1 MPYMTNNLQEVKKY
15 MNNYYPEI
23 LYKYRNADDG
33 IKILSNLYL
42 WFSSPTQFRDKYDSR
57 PKFEFTDKSI
67 SSPKKA
73 IQFLKNILISQDYHD
88 KNIVKIYGKDF
99 IESSIIELKNGK
111 NPKKLLDSIFSGI
124 LQNDLRILSLCN
136 TNLNG
141 KMWKEYAD
149 NHQGIIIGIKTKN
162 LFKDRKPFEV
172 KYHTDKDFPIK
183 LNGTFYD
190 YYSITDKAKY
200 EIFKLF
206 YTKNQK
212 YKYENE
218 YRFMFFVNSE
228 KKHLN
233 NISKDISYNIYALN
247 NPKGYEY
254 PISKWN
260 IDSIYLGEK
269 INILDKLQIYNIVK
283 TSLINTNLYQCY
295 RMKNILKFKQI
306 NTD

>member
-1 MPYMTNNLQEVKKY
+1 

-42 WFSSPTQFRDKYDSR
+42 WLSSPTQFRDKYDSR

-67 SSPKKA
+67 SSSKKA
-73 IQFLKNILISQDYHD
+73 IQFLENMLISKESHD
-88 KNIVKIYGKDF
+88 KDVVRVYGKDF
-99 IESSIIELKNGK
+99 IEKSIEEIKKGK
-111 NPKKLLDSIFSGI
+111 NPKKLLDNIFSGI

-136 TNLNG
+136 STLND
-141 KMWKEYAD
+141 KMWNKYAD
-149 NHQGIIIGIKTKN
+149 NHKGIIIGIKTKN
-162 LFKDRKPFEV
+162 LFRCRQPFEV

-228 KKHLN
+228 KEYLN
-233 NISKDISYNIYALN
+233 NISKDISYNIFALN
-247 NPKGYEY
+247 NSKGYEY
-254 PISKWN
+254 PISKWD

-269 INILDKLQIYNIVK
+269 VNESDKLKICYIVK
-283 TSLINTNLYQCY
+283 TSLVNTNLYQCY
-295 RMKNILKFKQI
+295 RINDTLKFKQI
-306 NTD
+306 NAK